1 MYKRQTEQGAL
12 NVIDI
17 PNTKYSAAFFISIF
31 DQPDDQFGGK
41 VDHRRYFNPYN
52 KNVGK
57 WKVKKRIKGGA
68 DAGKFKITSVSKGE
82 QKGNDDAEDENEDYL
97 EFINP
102 PVFDPPGDA
111 NGDNIYEVEIEY
123 VNTADGEP
131 EVPISVTQTN
141 IQVPEG
147 GKKALELQS
156 LPALPTDDTDGD
168 GVADIFDN
176 SPLVSNPDQID
187 EDGDGVG
194 DVSDDFDH
202 DGVWNPF
209 DTCPDTP
216 LGELVDLNGCLIY
229 SLPQLSLIHISEP
242 TRRS

>member
-1 MYKRQTEQGAL
+1 MLVNLKLHLFQRGTKR
-12 NVIDI
+12 
-17 PNTKYSAAFFISIF
+17 
-31 DQPDDQFGGK
+31 
-41 VDHRRYFNPYN
+41 
-52 KNVGK
+52 
-57 WKVKKRIKGGA
+57 
-68 DAGKFKITSVSKGE
+68 
-82 QKGNDDAEDENEDYL
+82 NDDAEDENEDYL

-176 SPLVSNPDQID
+176 SPLVSNPNQID

-216 LGELVDLNGCLIY
+216 LGELVDLNGC
-229 SLPQLSLIHISEP
+229 
-242 TRRS
+242 